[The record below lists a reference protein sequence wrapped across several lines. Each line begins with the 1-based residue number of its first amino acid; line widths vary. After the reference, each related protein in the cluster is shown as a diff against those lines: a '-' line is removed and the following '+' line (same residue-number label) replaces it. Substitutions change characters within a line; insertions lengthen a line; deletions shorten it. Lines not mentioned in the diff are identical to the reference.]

1 MWVRSRTRGSP
12 WLQTAYILSSL
23 SFSSFRTIHQS
34 IFFFFFFFFTN
45 SSFNLFNKFIPLF
58 NLHTTQMDSFESN
71 TDSTHSNTSQESN
84 HKKRRKIDNLTTDQ
98 NSINLMP
105 WRSQSDQNTYSKKL
119 IQALLRINSPETTK
133 PAAGQ
138 VRQTADRVLAA
149 TAKGRTRWSRAIL
162 GKWKK
167 LRRHHK
173 KVKKASTNGLRKS
186 SNNNNNGLKRERI
199 QRLPAVQKKTRV
211 LGRLVPGCRK
221 VPLPNLLEEATDYI
235 SALEMQVR
243 AMTALAELLAGGT
256 PAGIAGQVLS
266 WPVRT
271 VYCLGYIAPGVT
283 WFFFLLILFFL
294 LLLVFSFSDSCISC
308 TLYMPFA

>member
-1 MWVRSRTRGSP
+1 
-12 WLQTAYILSSL
+12 
-23 SFSSFRTIHQS
+23 
-34 IFFFFFFFFTN
+34 
-45 SSFNLFNKFIPLF
+45 
-58 NLHTTQMDSFESN
+58 MDSFEPN

-119 IQALLRINSPETTK
+119 IQALLRINSPQTTK

-173 KVKKASTNGLRKS
+173 KVKKAANNGLLKKS
-186 SNNNNNGLKRERI
+186 SNNNGLKRERI

-266 WPVRT
+266 
-271 VYCLGYIAPGVT
+271 
-283 WFFFLLILFFL
+283 
-294 LLLVFSFSDSCISC
+294 
-308 TLYMPFA
+308 

>member
-1 MWVRSRTRGSP
+1 
-12 WLQTAYILSSL
+12 
-23 SFSSFRTIHQS
+23 
-34 IFFFFFFFFTN
+34 
-45 SSFNLFNKFIPLF
+45 
-58 NLHTTQMDSFESN
+58 MDSFEPNS
-71 TDSTHSNTSQESN
+71 DSTHSNTSQESN
-84 HKKRRKIDNLTTDQ
+84 HKKRRKIDSLTTDQ

-173 KVKKASTNGLRKS
+173 KVKKASTNGL
-186 SNNNNNGLKRERI
+186 KRERI

-266 WPVRT
+266 
-271 VYCLGYIAPGVT
+271 
-283 WFFFLLILFFL
+283 
-294 LLLVFSFSDSCISC
+294 
-308 TLYMPFA
+308 

>member
-1 MWVRSRTRGSP
+1 
-12 WLQTAYILSSL
+12 
-23 SFSSFRTIHQS
+23 
-34 IFFFFFFFFTN
+34 
-45 SSFNLFNKFIPLF
+45 
-58 NLHTTQMDSFESN
+58 MDSFEPNS
-71 TDSTHSNTSQESN
+71 DSTHSNTSQESN

-173 KVKKASTNGLRKS
+173 KVKKASTNGL
-186 SNNNNNGLKRERI
+186 KRERI

-211 LGRLVPGCRK
+211 LGQLVPGCRK

-266 WPVRT
+266 
-271 VYCLGYIAPGVT
+271 
-283 WFFFLLILFFL
+283 
-294 LLLVFSFSDSCISC
+294 
-308 TLYMPFA
+308 